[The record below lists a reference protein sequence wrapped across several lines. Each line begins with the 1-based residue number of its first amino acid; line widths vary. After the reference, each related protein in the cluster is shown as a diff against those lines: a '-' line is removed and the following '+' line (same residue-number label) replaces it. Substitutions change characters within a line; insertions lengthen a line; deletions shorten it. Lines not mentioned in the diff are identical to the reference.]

1 MQSKKETEAKSLGDT
16 VITLKAMEKYQNGL
30 VQKLY
35 EMNRLR
41 NEKFDTLKNEIQKI
55 QNDFN
60 NRIEGLV
67 KKVETKVTKAFDKEL
82 DNKVKSMRSGFDKDK
97 NKIKTSN
104 DKILKSVNK
113 LEETTLPT
121 FKEELGDKI
130 DELNRRLKQL
140 EEVRPNGQTKN
151 RPQISDDLK
160 RSIVF
165 KNLEE
170 RENENMK
177 DRVNSLIYNGLRLDT
192 IKVISATRK
201 STRREL
207 KPGVI
212 VAMR

>member
-1 MQSKKETEAKSLGDT
+1 
-16 VITLKAMEKYQNGL
+16 MEKYQNGL
-30 VQKLY
+30 VQKIY

-60 NRIEGLV
+60 NRIEGLA
-67 KKVETKVTKAFDKEL
+67 KKVETKVTKAIDKEL

-160 RSIVF
+160 RSVVF

-207 KPGVI
+207 KSGVI
-212 VAMR
+212 VAMC